1 MHYPMHK
8 KAWFV
13 ILLVILL
20 ATALWLGAGK
30 GALVRLLPFF
40 MMLLC
45 PLIHGAVIIFLGK
58 SFSQGSHGRQEP
70 DSRDRMQVMGEHL
83 NNGLRYDSMRGGQQ
97 WVSGN
102 GGWRKW
108 PRPIIKASVTNAWI
122 VATCTKAEA

>member
-45 PLIHGAVIIFLGK
+45 H
-58 SFSQGSHGRQEP
+58 
-70 DSRDRMQVMGEHL
+70 
-83 NNGLRYDSMRGGQQ
+83 
-97 WVSGN
+97 
-102 GGWRKW
+102 
-108 PRPIIKASVTNAWI
+108 
-122 VATCTKAEA
+122 